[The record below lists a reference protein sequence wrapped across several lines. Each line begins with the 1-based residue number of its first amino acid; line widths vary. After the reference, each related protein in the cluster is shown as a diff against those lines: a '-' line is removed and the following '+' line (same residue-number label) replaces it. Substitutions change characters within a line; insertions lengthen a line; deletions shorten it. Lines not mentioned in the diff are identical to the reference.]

1 MARLRTRK
9 KFVSKVSPEEV
20 RSVTNMA
27 TDRIKKWTLHELE
40 KLQKVNTSPICVAI
54 RNGYKIGLYT
64 LTILSNKTCEVYD
77 HNKEYIHTFENK
89 ISGILYTIYTIKG
102 MHMPA
107 LEILQLDVTINKNYT
122 DMLTFR
128 RNITRAKQKK
138 DDVATDINVARLEVA
153 EARLEIANDHM
164 VRIRNYAKWH
174 KVWE

>member
-1 MARLRTRK
+1 
-9 KFVSKVSPEEV
+9 
-20 RSVTNMA
+20 
-27 TDRIKKWTLHELE
+27 
-40 KLQKVNTSPICVAI
+40 
-54 RNGYKIGLYT
+54 
-64 LTILSNKTCEVYD
+64 
-77 HNKEYIHTFENK
+77 
-89 ISGILYTIYTIKG
+89 
-102 MHMPA
+102 MPA

-138 DDVATDINVARLEVA
+138 DDVAVDINVARLEVA